1 MHFPRYIAA
10 CDCDIALDPD
20 LGVRVYAMPMQQ
32 NTIGAGIVGERIDNR
47 ASARE
52 RWSASLGMPVW
63 LPVPAVQI
71 PRYCVSDV
79 QHLMGESATNKN

>member
-1 MHFPRYIAA
+1 MS
-10 CDCDIALDPD
+10 
-20 LGVRVYAMPMQQ
+20 MQQ
-32 NTIGAGIVGERIDNR
+32 NTIGAGIVGERIDKR
-47 ASARE
+47 ASDRE

-79 QHLMGESATNKN
+79 QHLMGESATNKD